1 MSFNPDAPDI
11 TFNKVAIQ
19 EGDALTLTCT
29 ANGRPSTYNFN
40 KGGFTQHW
48 GDTDLDQVTGGQSGG
63 VYTVT
68 KQAAS
73 YLDTGTYLCTVD
85 NGVSDRRGRVEQSA
99 QTSVLVRGEVSHR
112 YNP

>member
-1 MSFNPDAPDI
+1 M
-11 TFNKVAIQ
+11 
-19 EGDALTLTCT
+19 
-29 ANGRPSTYNFN
+29 
-40 KGGFTQHW
+40 
-48 GDTDLDQVTGGQSGG
+48 TGGQSGG

-99 QTSVLVRGEVSHR
+99 KTSVLVRGEVSLPVNQGLVAILVIIQHTD
-112 YNP
+112 NIFVVPNH